1 MGLPFDEA
9 ADGTKRY
16 KARFLVKG
24 FQQQEGIDFTE
35 IFSLVVKLTT
45 IRSILSTVVAE
56 DLHLKQLDVKIT
68 FFHGDLKEDIFMMQ
82 PQSYIISGKEQ

>member
-1 MGLPFDEA
+1 MKQH
-9 ADGTKRY
+9 DGTKRY

-68 FFHGDLKEDIFMMQ
+68 FFHGMLKLHFSMAI
-82 PQSYIISGKEQ
+82 